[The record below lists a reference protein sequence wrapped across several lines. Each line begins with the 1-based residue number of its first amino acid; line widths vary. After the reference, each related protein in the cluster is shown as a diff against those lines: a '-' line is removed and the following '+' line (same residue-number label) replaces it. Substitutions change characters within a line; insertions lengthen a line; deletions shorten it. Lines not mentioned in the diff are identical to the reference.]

1 MKNKEVEFVKQT
13 PIHPRDR
20 LKRSSKNKLINK
32 KNEAEIEF
40 VKEGSMHPR
49 ERLKRNTRKFS
60 KDDNVE
66 YVGQFPSHPR
76 N

>member
-1 MKNKEVEFVKQT
+1 
-13 PIHPRDR
+13 
-20 LKRSSKNKLINK
+20 
-32 KNEAEIEF
+32 
-40 VKEGSMHPR
+40 MHPR

-60 KDDNVE
+60 KDDDIK